1 MPEPLRIIFMGTP
14 QFAEVS
20 LQALLDGPDE
30 VVAVVT
36 QPDRAKGRGKK
47 MQEPPVKTLA
57 KANDIPVLQPTAD
70 IRSEEFQN
78 GIASYQPDLI
88 VVAAYGRMLPK
99 KLLELPPLGCINVH
113 GSLLPKYRGAAPIQQ
128 SIINN
133 DSEVGVTI
141 MQMDEEMDTGDIL
154 CRSRILPDPGETSG
168 SLFVK
173 LAALGSGTLLRAIRG
188 LKEGTLLPTPQ
199 DNSIATYAPM
209 LKKED
214 GLINWQLDA
223 ENLESLIRGL
233 DPWPTGYCFFNGK
246 RLRLFKPEVVYLDP
260 TTEPGTVIQADEAGL
275 VIACGTNALK
285 INEIQPEGKKRMKT
299 IDWLRGANLAVGTSL
314 QPEES
319 AA

>member
-14 QFAEVS
+14 QFAEIS
-20 LQALLDGPDE
+20 LQALLDGPDK

-47 MQEPPVKTLA
+47 MQEPPVKILA
-57 KANDIPVLQPTAD
+57 KARDIPVLQPTMD

-141 MQMDEEMDTGDIL
+141 MQLDEEMDTGDIL
-154 CRSRILPDPGETSG
+154 CRARILPDPGETAG
-168 SLFVK
+168 SLFIK
-173 LAALGSGTLLRAIRG
+173 LAALGSDTLLRAIRG

-199 DNSIATYAPM
+199 DKALATYAPM

-214 GLINWQLDA
+214 GLINWQQDA
-223 ENLESLIRGL
+223 VKLEALIRGL

-260 TTEPGTVIQADEAGL
+260 GVEAGTVLQADEAGL
-275 VIACGTNALK
+275 VIACATNALK
-285 INEIQPEGKKRMKT
+285 INEIQPEGKKRMIT
-299 IDWLRGANLAVGTSL
+299 TDWLRGANLPAGTSL
-314 QPEES
+314 QPEKS
-319 AA
+319 A